1 MATIEWRAGKKG
13 RYAYLNWSDAAGQHR
28 ESLGAITPVA
38 AKLALHAKEVELLT
52 GQRILSSAPLI
63 GDLAKAYLE
72 WRASEYPDSQERAAE
87 IINLCVVP
95 DFRYVAAD
103 QIQPL
108 QAEKW
113 KADRMK
119 VVSAATA
126 IHELAQFKAML
137 NWSVRT
143 KLQIVNP
150 IADVKAP
157 QNVVSRP
164 PHWYEMEQLHALY
177 VATKERS
184 AVRAAIW
191 QLMANTGIRS
201 GEARHLKAEQVRDGS
216 LMIHSEPGAR
226 TKSRKW
232 REVPMSANAKAAT
245 KVLAAETTTEYL
257 LPVMTKHALSMAFS
271 YDRSAAGLGGSAHS
285 LRHSFGTHQAMKG
298 TPIRVLKELMGHA
311 SIKTTEKY
319 LHVAET
325 HLKNAIAGFN
335 L

>member
-1 MATIEWRAGKKG
+1 MATIEWRQGKRGK
-13 RYAYLNWSDAAGQHR
+13 YAYLNWSDAAGQHR
-28 ESLGAITPVA
+28 ESLGAVTPVA

-52 GQRILSSAPLI
+52 GQKILSSAPLI

-87 IINLCVVP
+87 IINLHIVP

-108 QAEKW
+108 QVEKW

-119 VVSAATA
+119 VVSASTA

-137 NWSVRT
+137 NWAVRT
-143 KLQIVNP
+143 RLQAVNP
-150 IADVKAP
+150 IAAVKPP

-164 PHWYEMEQLHALY
+164 PHWYEMEQLHKLY
-177 VATKERS
+177 TATQSRS

-191 QLMANTGIRS
+191 QFMANTGVRS
-201 GEARHLKAEQVRDGS
+201 GEARHLKPEHVRGGS
-216 LMIHSEPGAR
+216 AMIHSEPGAR

-232 REVPMSANAKAAT
+232 REVPLSPNALAA
-245 KVLAAETTTEYL
+245 VEILLAETTTAYL

-271 YDRSAAGLGGSAHS
+271 YDRTAAGLDGSAHS